1 MEHPMDP
8 LFLTLSEVAQLLR
21 RRTKSI
27 ANAVNPRNNRL
38 EFSDGSSIATIKLGR
53 ARLVPRTALAQFL
66 RERGLTL
73 DAPQIA
79 AATQTPATQTPVDA
93 VPAPKPRGRPRKA
106 AGRDR
111 VGGP

>member
-1 MEHPMDP
+1 MDP
-8 LFLTLSEVAQLLR
+8 LFLTLSEVAHLLR
-21 RRTKSI
+21 RCTKSI

-53 ARLVPRTALAQFL
+53 SRLVPRTALAEFL

-79 AATQTPATQTPVDA
+79 PGTRTPAADAPADA
-93 VPAPKPRGRPRKA
+93 VPPSKPRGRPRKA
-106 AGRDR
+106 AGFKRP
-111 VGGP
+111 GGL

>member
-1 MEHPMDP
+1 MDP

-27 ANAVNPRNNRL
+27 ANAVNARTNRL

-53 ARLVPRTALAQFL
+53 ARLVPRTALEQFL

-73 DAPQIA
+73 DSPQIA
-79 AATQTPATQTPVDA
+79 AATQAPAAVPPVDA
-93 VPAPKPRGRPRKA
+93 MPSPKLRGRPRKA
-106 AGRDR
+106 VGHNR
-111 VGGP
+111 VGGL